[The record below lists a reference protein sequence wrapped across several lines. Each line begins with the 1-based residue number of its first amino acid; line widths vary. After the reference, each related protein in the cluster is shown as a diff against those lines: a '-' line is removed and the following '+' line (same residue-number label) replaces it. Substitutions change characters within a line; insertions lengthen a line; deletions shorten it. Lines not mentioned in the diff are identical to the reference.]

1 MPQLNVPPEPQG
13 LKQTPALA
21 LCTPPCS
28 PPRPLP
34 IRPVRPGTRRL
45 CASDAQADAP
55 RQRPVKMGGAADV
68 RRLRSTQAR
77 MMRRHR
83 LSMTPPQTTQGRDA
97 GHAAT
102 PAAMSSERVREGVS
116 AGGAAARGW
125 TGPPNTAGDGQR
137 PGAVALA
144 FEQHIRD
151 EVAPHHVC
159 QGKTWPRR

>member
-55 RQRPVKMGGAADV
+55 RQ
-68 RRLRSTQAR
+68 
-77 MMRRHR
+77 R